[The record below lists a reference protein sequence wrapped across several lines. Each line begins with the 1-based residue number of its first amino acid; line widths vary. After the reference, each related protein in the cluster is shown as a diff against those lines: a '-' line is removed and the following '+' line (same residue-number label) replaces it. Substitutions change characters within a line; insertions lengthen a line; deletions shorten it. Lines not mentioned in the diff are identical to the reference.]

1 MNFKEGKCPKCQGIL
16 HVPEGLDKVICMYC
30 GEEAGI
36 SEILEETVEAMSE
49 QGDIPADYESYV
61 QVGMLELPK
70 LLLDIENPLANFK
83 KDKYEAAFDNLYHIY
98 EDTLK
103 AVDNAYLYS
112 ESKEELL
119 TEFAANFVKEADKEI
134 ELLPKKGAKDQKL
147 MDYNLSLAVYVI
159 PIILQYKGKSSEPL
173 ADKILEEWKKA
184 YPKTNVGKSDFENIN
199 NGFRKKLCYITTA
212 VCETLGKGDDCYEL
226 TLLRNYRDEYLLSQE
241 DGEEIVSE
249 YYNIAP
255 TIVNRINKMPDAKKI
270 YKNVWEK
277 YLKPCI
283 RLIEEDN
290 NFECK
295 KIYTSMVRELQNEYR
310 H

>member
-1 MNFKEGKCPKCQGIL
+1 MNFKEGKCPKCQGVL

-30 GEEAGI
+30 GEEAGV
-36 SEILEETVEAMSE
+36 SEIFEETVEAMLE
-49 QGDIPADYESYV
+49 QGDIPADYDSYV

-83 KDKYEAAFDNLYHIY
+83 KDKYASAFENLFDLYR
-98 EDTLK
+98 DTLR
-103 AVDNAYLYS
+103 AVDNAYIYS
-112 ESKEELL
+112 ENKEELL
-119 TEFAANFVKEADKEI
+119 TDIAVNFVKEADREI
-134 ELLPKKGAKDQKL
+134 EILPKKGAKDQKL
-147 MDYNLSLAVYVI
+147 MDFNLSLAVYVI

-173 ADKILEEWKKA
+173 ADRLLEEWKKA

-226 TLLRNYRDEYLLSQE
+226 TLLRNYRDDYLLSQD

-255 TIVNRINKMPDAKKI
+255 TIVNRINKLPNAKKI

-283 RLIEEDN
+283 RLIEEDD

-295 KIYTSMVRELQNEYR
+295 KIYTSMVRELQNEYCQ
-310 H
+310 